1 MKRFVFLFLLI
12 AFVSPAFGQAPVKFK
27 VAALNVDSLLDIM
40 PEMQAA
46 SDSLTAL
53 QKRIDLQL
61 QDMKDLLAQKEYEYD
76 SITKLHLWSPLITA
90 LKEKQ
95 IEDMRQNIK
104 EIETFADEQYE
115 ARRKELFDPVM
126 KKINAA
132 AAVVAREK
140 GYACVLD
147 VSEEA
152 GIVLYY
158 DEAYNITADVCV
170 KLGLKH

>member
-1 MKRFVFLFLLI
+1 
-12 AFVSPAFGQAPVKFK
+12 
-27 VAALNVDSLLDIM
+27 
-40 PEMQAA
+40 
-46 SDSLTAL
+46 
-53 QKRIDLQL
+53 
-61 QDMKDLLAQKEYEYD
+61 
-76 SITKLHLWSPLITA
+76 
-90 LKEKQ
+90 
-95 IEDMRQNIK
+95 MRQNIK